1 MRLSWVFACLL
12 VTVGCVGPHST
23 GALWA
28 QQSLEQELVIGR
40 QTEAERMAQMHAY
53 ELTLADEALAA
64 ERTRLSTAV
73 QDCPGSS
80 PRTMELSPGD
90 RTRDAIRPR
99 IGDDGP
105 RQAAVAQ
112 LALADWRLRRA
123 QATGAAHFCAD
134 ARQALA
140 AAASADAPATDTSV
154 RGQPTATD
162 ALAGLG
168 AATVTRDPR
177 NSEVAA
183 DLAAREVA
191 LSNYALGYADTVRA
205 RTPLPQYLAA
215 VYGGVLLDVD
225 SPPSLNIWM
234 PGPTENPFTAEAAVD
249 LLAPLYPQW
258 EPDALFLALQPTQ

>member
-40 QTEAERMAQMHAY
+40 QTEAERMAQMHAH

-168 AATVTRDPR
+168 AAAVTRDPR
-177 NSEVAA
+177 HSEVA
-183 DLAAREVA
+183 
-191 LSNYALGYADTVRA
+191 ADTVRA